1 MITKSVVA
9 AVVGAAALLVP
20 AVLIPAVPAAAT
32 PAVRTIA
39 TGLDNPRGI
48 TLGPPGEIYVAEA
61 GRGGAGPCR
70 PGPEGEACFGRS
82 GAITVIKQG
91 RQWRLQTK
99 LPSLASRAGTE
110 ASGPSDVSLGADG
123 RLHYTLGLGGSPDL
137 RQQVPQLTGM
147 AKLYRAG
154 RTPAV
159 LADLGAYETSANPD
173 GVTPPDTNPNALL
186 ATRRGQ
192 LVVDAG
198 GNSLLRVAPRGRIST
213 VATFPRRTVAAP
225 EGLPPGSPPA
235 GTPIPMESVPTS
247 VTRGPDGAFY
257 VGELTGF
264 PFPAGQARVWRIV
277 PGKAPSVFAT
287 GFTNIIDLA
296 WARDGRLYVL
306 EIAHRGLLSG
316 DRTGALLRVDRKG
329 RHQVVASAGLTA
341 PGGLAISGRSAYV
354 TNCSVCAGTGSVV
367 RISLGS

>member
-9 AVVGAAALLVP
+9 AVMGAAALLVP
-20 AVLIPAVPAAAT
+20 APASAA
-32 PAVRTIA
+32 PAVRTIVS
-39 TGLDNPRGI
+39 GLDNPRGI
-48 TLGPPGEIYVAEA
+48 ALGPHGEIYVAEA

-70 PGPEGEACFGRS
+70 PGPEGGQVCFGRS
-82 GAITVIKQG
+82 GAISVIEHG
-91 RQWRLQTK
+91 RRWRVQPR
-99 LPSLASRAGTE
+99 LPSLASPEGTE
-110 ASGPSDVSLGADG
+110 ASGPSDVSIGVDG
-123 RLHYTLGLGGSPDL
+123 RVYYTVGLGGSPDL
-137 RQQVPQLTGM
+137 RTEVPQLAGT
-147 AKLYRAG
+147 AKLYRSG
-154 RTPAV
+154 HTPAA
-159 LADLGAYETSANPD
+159 LADLGAYEKSANPD

-186 ATRRGQ
+186 TTRRGQ
-192 LVVDAG
+192 YVVDAG

-225 EGLPPGSPPA
+225 EGLPPGAPPA
-235 GTPIPMESVPTS
+235 GTPIPMEAVPTS

-277 PGKAPSVFAT
+277 PGRAPAVFAT

-296 WARDGRLYVL
+296 WAPDGRLYVL

-316 DRTGALLRVDRKG
+316 DRTGALLRVGRKG
-329 RHQVVASAGLTA
+329 KHHLVASAGLTA

-354 TNCSVCAGTGSVV
+354 TNCSVCKGTGSVV
-367 RISLGS
+367 RISLGN